1 VIKLAEDKVFVTEK
15 ITNKHIYDEIKSLR
29 KDLSTITNNT
39 KMNSVRIKI
48 LGAGIGFIALVVTIV
63 GFAK

>member
-1 VIKLAEDKVFVTEK
+1 MIKLAEDKVFVTEK